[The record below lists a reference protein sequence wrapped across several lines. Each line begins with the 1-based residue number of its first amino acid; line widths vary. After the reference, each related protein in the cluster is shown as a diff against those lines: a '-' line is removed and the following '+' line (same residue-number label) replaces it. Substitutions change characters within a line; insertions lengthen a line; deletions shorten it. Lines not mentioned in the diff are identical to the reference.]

1 MDISFTPLLE
11 IFILSIFL
19 NYLLS
24 FLWDTRSMDL
34 FLGLLGFLS
43 LIFVSSWFNLPVLQ
57 KIVYVVANVAI
68 VAIVIIF
75 QPELRTALSK
85 FGIKRKRVHEHLLSE
100 HMIQHLTETVYKLAD
115 KRQGALIVIENQVSI
130 NDFAKQSVK
139 LDAEMSSELLESI
152 FSPFSP
158 LHDGAVLIKN
168 KRIYAAGAILPLAS
182 DNQPALKGT
191 GTRHK
196 AALGASMETDALIVV
211 ISEEKGE
218 VSIAREGIL
227 SKGLHQA
234 SFKSILETLF
244 FSEAPQ
250 KNTPKK
256 NFRFIEWLRQ

>member
-1 MDISFTPLLE
+1 MDISLTPVIE
-11 IFILSIFL
+11 IFVLSIFL

-34 FLGLLGFLS
+34 FLGLLGFLT
-43 LIFVSSWFNLPVLQ
+43 LIFISSWFNLPVLQ

-85 FGIKRKRVHEHLLSE
+85 FGVKRKRVHEQLLSE
-100 HMIQHLTETVYKLAD
+100 NMIQHLTETVYKLAE
-115 KRQGALIVIENQVSI
+115 KKQGGLIVIENQVSI
-130 NDFAKQSVK
+130 NDFSKQSVK
-139 LDAEMSSELLESI
+139 IDAEMSSELLESI
-152 FSPFSP
+152 FSPLSP

-168 KRIYAAGAILPLAS
+168 KRIFAAGAILPLAN
-182 DNQPALKGT
+182 DNHPILKGT

-196 AALGASMETDALIVV
+196 AALGASMETDALIIV

-227 SKGLHQA
+227 SKGLEQT
-234 SFKSILETLF
+234 SFKRILETLF
-244 FSEAPQ
+244 FSELPLKQ
-250 KNTPKK
+250 TPKK
-256 NFRFIEWLRQ
+256 KLRFIEWLRQ

>member
-1 MDISFTPLLE
+1 MDISLTPLLE

-85 FGIKRKRVHEHLLSE
+85 FGVKRKRVHEHLLSE
-100 HMIQHLTETVYKLAD
+100 HMIQHLTETVYKLAE

-130 NDFAKQSVK
+130 NDFARQSVK
-139 LDAEMSSELLESI
+139 IDAEMSSELLESI
-152 FSPFSP
+152 FSPLSP

-168 KRIYAAGAILPLAS
+168 KRIFAAGAILPLAS
-182 DNQPALKGT
+182 DNQPVLKGT

-227 SKGLHQA
+227 SKGLQQT
-234 SFKSILETLF
+234 SFKTILETLF
-244 FSEAPQ
+244 FSEVPLKQ
-250 KNTPKK
+250 SPKK
-256 NFRFIEWLRQ
+256 NFRFNEWLRQ

>member
-1 MDISFTPLLE
+1 MDISLVPALE

-24 FLWDTRSMDL
+24 FLWDTRSLDL
-34 FLGLLGFLS
+34 LLGLLGFLI

-57 KIVYVVANVAI
+57 KIVYAVANVAI
-68 VAIVIIF
+68 VAIMIIF

-85 FGIKRKRVHEHLLSE
+85 FGVKRKRHQEQALSDQL
-100 HMIQHLTETVYKLAD
+100 INQISETVFKLAER
-115 KRQGALIVIENQVSI
+115 RQGALIVIENQVSI
-130 NDFAKQSVK
+130 NDFSRQSVK
-139 LDAEMSSELLESI
+139 LDAEITSELIESI
-152 FSPFSP
+152 FSPLSP

-168 KRIYAAGAILPLAS
+168 KRIFAAGAILPLAS
-182 DNQPALKGT
+182 DNQPQLKGT

-196 AALGASMETDALIVV
+196 AALGASMETDALIIV

-227 SKGLHQA
+227 SKGLQIDR
-234 SFKSILETLF
+234 FKAILDTLF
-244 FSEAPQ
+244 FHEAPI
-250 KNTPKK
+250 KPSYKR